1 MIWKIAMHA
10 LENMFIRIL
19 LSILLISQLI
29 SCIIYNINNLL
40 RAIVDVSNFKMRFGD
55 CKHQY
60 HTSNTTREFRHFSCN
75 QKPTVIKILF
85 KFVLPYHQIIGS

>member
-1 MIWKIAMHA
+1 MENRDA

-29 SCIIYNINNLL
+29 SWIIYNINNLL
-40 RAIVDVSNFKMRFGD
+40 RAIVNVSNFKMRFAD

-60 HTSNTTREFRHFSCN
+60 HTSNTAREFGHFSCN
-75 QKPTVIKILF
+75 QKPTVIKILL
-85 KFVLPYHQIIGS
+85 KFVLSYHQLVWS